1 MSSLTDLD
9 PSTPVI
15 VGVGQVSERLGEPEY
30 RARSEADLAA
40 DSVRAAFDD
49 TGCARDEVASAIDT
63 LGAIR
68 SFEVSSPLSSSQLGR
83 PANMPGAIARRVGVD
98 ARRLIAEVVGGQ
110 SPQHLL
116 TELAGAIAAGETEAA
131 VIVGAEVI
139 STVRAITSDP
149 EATRPD
155 WNEPDDAAADAR
167 LEDRGF
173 GLRGITTVAEV
184 RHGLMVPVLQYSV
197 IENARRA
204 RLGTDRATYTRSM
217 AELFAPMTTVAAKN
231 PHAASPVER
240 TAEEIAS
247 VDDSNRQVT
256 DPFPRLMIARDQVN
270 QAAAVVLMSVSRARE
285 LGIPSD
291 RWVFLHGHA
300 DLREKRLLDRPDIG
314 SAPAAAASVS
324 SALEV
329 AGIGL
334 DDVAAMDL
342 YSCFPVAVSA
352 VCDGLGLAPDD
363 PRGLTVTGGL
373 PYFGGPGN
381 NYSMHAIVEVVDRVR
396 AEPGSYGLVGANG
409 GVLSKYSTGI
419 YSTTPAPWAASHSA
433 RVQAR
438 LDAVADVAIVDRA
451 DGPAVIETFTVS
463 YGKRGPTSAIVIGR
477 LLGADGG
484 QGARFISTVHRSDEA
499 MMAHLTDTDQPIG
512 TPVVAR
518 SFADG
523 NRASLDVATMDAL
536 NPVRAAGFRDDY
548 SGVLVRRDG
557 HLLEVTINRPQAR
570 NALDAATNAELD
582 EIFDAYLADPDLWVA
597 ILTGAGD
604 KAFSSGNDLAA
615 TASGA
620 MFSVPKN
627 GFAGLTSRPDLTK
640 PVIAAVNGHA
650 LGGGFEIALACHM
663 IVADERATFSLPE
676 VKVGLAALA
685 GGLVRLPRL
694 LGRSIAMEMIL
705 TGRRMPAAEA
715 LERGVVCRVAPEG
728 TVMDAAREL
737 ASEVLASSP
746 TSVRASLIG
755 ITETQGISDPV
766 VAAAHP
772 TTAMDELII
781 SQDTIEGVTAFVEKR
796 APVWRGR

>member
-1 MSSLTDLD
+1 MNSLTDLD

-15 VGVGQVSERLGEPEY
+15 VGVGQASERIGEPGY
-30 RARSEADLAA
+30 LARSEADLAA
-40 DSVRAAFDD
+40 DSVRAALDD
-49 TGCARDEVASAIDT
+49 TGCTREGVASVIDT
-63 LGAIR
+63 LGNIR

-83 PANMPGAIARRVGVD
+83 PANMPGAIAGRVGID

-116 TELAGAIAAGETEAA
+116 TELAGAIAAGDSEAA

-139 STVRAITSDP
+139 STVRAITSDS

-155 WNEPDDAAADAR
+155 WNEPADPAADAR

-173 GLRGITTVAEV
+173 GLRGITTVGEV

-204 RLGTDRATYTRSM
+204 RLGADRATYTHSM
-217 AELFAPMTTVAAKN
+217 AELFAPMTVVAAKN
-231 PHAASPVER
+231 PHSASPVER
-240 TAEEIAS
+240 TADEIAS
-247 VDDSNRQVT
+247 VDESNRQVT

-270 QAAAVVLMSVSRARE
+270 QAAAVVVMSVRRARE
-285 LGIPSD
+285 LGVPSD

-300 DLREKRLLDRPDIG
+300 DLREKRLLDRPDLG
-314 SAPAAAASVS
+314 AAPAAAASVS

-334 DDVAAMDL
+334 DDVNAIDL

-352 VCDGLGLAPDD
+352 VCDELGLAPDD
-363 PRGLTVTGGL
+363 ARGLTVTGGL

-381 NYSMHAIVEVVDRVR
+381 NYSMHAIAEVVDRVR
-396 AEPGSYGLVGANG
+396 AEPGAYGLVGANG
-409 GVLSKYSTGI
+409 GVLSKYSTGV
-419 YSTTPAPWAASHSA
+419 YSTSPVAWRQSDSV
-433 RVQAR
+433 RVQAQ
-438 LDAVADVAIVDRA
+438 LDAVADVAVVDRA
-451 DGPAVIETFTVS
+451 DGPAVIETFTMS
-463 YGKRGPTSAIVIGR
+463 YGRRGPKSAIVIGR
-477 LLGADGG
+477 LLDTDGEKG
-484 QGARFISTVHRSDEA
+484 PRFISTVHRSDEA
-499 MMAHLTDTDQPIG
+499 MMTHLTDTDQPIG

-523 NRASLDVATMDAL
+523 NRVSLDVATMDAL
-536 NPVRAAGFRDDY
+536 NPVRAPGFRDDY

-582 EIFDAYLADPDLWVA
+582 EVFDAYLADPDLWVA

-627 GFAGLTSRPDLTK
+627 GFAGLTSRPNLTK

-694 LGRSIAMEMIL
+694 LPRSIAMEMIL

-715 LERGVVCRVAPEG
+715 LERGVACRVAPEG

-737 ASEVLASSP
+737 ASQILACSP

-755 ITETQGISDPV
+755 IAETQGISDPV
-766 VAAAHP
+766 VAASHP
-772 TTAMDELII
+772 TTAMDELLV

-796 APVWRGR
+796 DPVWRGR

>member
-15 VGVGQVSERLGEPEY
+15 VGVGQASERIGEPGY
-30 RARSEADLAA
+30 LARSEADLAA
-40 DSVRAAFDD
+40 DSVRAALDD
-49 TGCARDEVASAIDT
+49 TGCTRADVAAAIDT

-83 PANMPGAIARRVGVD
+83 PKNMPGAIARRVGVD
-98 ARRLIAEVVGGQ
+98 AQRLIAEVVGGQ

-116 TELAGAIAAGETEAA
+116 TELAGAIAAGDADA
-131 VIVGAEVI
+131 VVIVGAEVI
-139 STVRAITSDP
+139 STVRAITSDS
-149 EATRPD
+149 EASRPD
-155 WNEPDDAAADAR
+155 WNEPDDPTADDR

-204 RLGTDRATYTRSM
+204 RLGLDRTAYTRSM
-217 AELFAPMTTVAAKN
+217 AELFAPMTAVAAKN

-240 TAEEIAS
+240 TVEEIAA

-270 QAAAVVLMSVSRARE
+270 QAAAVVVMSVRRARE
-285 LGIPSD
+285 LGIATD

-300 DLREKRLLDRPDIG
+300 NLREKRLLDRPDIG
-314 SAPAAAASVS
+314 AAPAAAASIS
-324 SALEV
+324 SALDV

-334 DDVAAMDL
+334 DDVSTMDL

-381 NYSMHAIVEVVDRVR
+381 NYSMHAIAEIVDRVR
-396 AEPGSYGLVGANG
+396 AEPGSFGLVGANG

-419 YSTTPAPWAASHSA
+419 YSTRPAPWRPSNST
-433 RVQAR
+433 RVQAQ
-438 LDAVADVAIVDRA
+438 LDDVADVPIIDRA

-463 YGKRGPTSAIVIGR
+463 YGKRRPKSAIVIGR
-477 LLGADGG
+477 LLDADGG
-484 QGARFISTVHRSDEA
+484 KGPRFISTVHRSDEA
-499 MMAHLTDTDQPIG
+499 MMARLTDTDQPIG

-523 NRASLDVATMDAL
+523 NRVSLDVETMDAL
-536 NPVRAAGFRDDY
+536 NPVRAPGFRDDY

-582 EIFDAYLADPDLWVA
+582 EVFDAYLADPDLWVA

-620 MFSVPKN
+620 MFSVPQN

-705 TGRRMPAAEA
+705 TGRRMPAGEA

-755 ITETQGISDPV
+755 IAETQGISDPV

-796 APVWRGR
+796 APSWKGR